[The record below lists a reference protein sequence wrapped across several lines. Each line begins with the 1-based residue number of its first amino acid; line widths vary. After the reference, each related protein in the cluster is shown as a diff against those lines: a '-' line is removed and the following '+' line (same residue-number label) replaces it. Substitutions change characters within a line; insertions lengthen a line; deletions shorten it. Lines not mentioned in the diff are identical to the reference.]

1 MRAPNTSGKGKGGIW
16 KAPLLLARAGL
27 QNNRASAYFQRM
39 DAEDLLQ
46 TMHRKEFR
54 PVELHL
60 SDGQKMLVPH
70 PDYFLVFPNRKS
82 ALVFPDGIHFEI
94 LDLASIVRAGPVET
108 RPA

>member
-1 MRAPNTSGKGKGGIW
+1 
-16 KAPLLLARAGL
+16 
-27 QNNRASAYFQRM
+27 M

-60 SDGQKMLVPH
+60 SDGQKLLVPH

-94 LDLASIVRAGPVET
+94 IDLAAVVQAV
-108 RPA
+108 PATPSTAN

>member
-1 MRAPNTSGKGKGGIW
+1 MRAWDAGGKGEVGMW
-16 KAPLLLARAGL
+16 KAPLLVIRDSL
-27 QNNRASAYFQRM
+27 QYGPGSAYFQQM
-39 DAEDLLQ
+39 DSEDLIQ

-70 PDYFLVFPNRKS
+70 PDYFFVFPNRKS

-94 LDLASIVRAGPVET
+94 LDLASIVRAVPVEP
-108 RPA
+108 RAA

>member
-1 MRAPNTSGKGKGGIW
+1 LQGKSGYPEK
-16 KAPLLLARAGL
+16 KARVGLAGNQGAKHTY
-27 QNNRASAYFQRM
+27 AM

-60 SDGQKMLVPH
+60 VNGQTMLVPH

-82 ALVFPDGIHFEI
+82 ALVFPDGVHFEI
-94 LDLASIVRAGPVET
+94 LDLAAVVRAVPIASAS
-108 RPA
+108 PS

>member
-1 MRAPNTSGKGKGGIW
+1 MRNGDRVDYSP
-16 KAPLLLARAGL
+16 
-27 QNNRASAYFQRM
+27 QM

-46 TMHRKEFR
+46 TMNRKEFR

-94 LDLASIVRAGPVET
+94 LDLASIVRAVPVEPP
-108 RPA
+108 RAA